1 MLVTVPLVPGV
12 GFGRT
17 MLLRGMLRGVLI
29 LPQPRPNI
37 LESQSLVC
45 PRGRRLLTPRVWLR
59 MSLVWVLLCQ
69 LPLLPLLGLW
79 TLLLLLMW
87 PRAKAFCAICAIT
100 SSMSCQ
106 NSNSLLSPNS
116 DSLNVNNEVSS
127 NVRDDNNEITSN
139 SKVYNNESEESI
151 ERNISITVFNK
162 NWYDVM
168 SLSSINIDTTFLK
181 AV

>member
-1 MLVTVPLVPGV
+1 
-12 GFGRT
+12 
-17 MLLRGMLRGVLI
+17 
-29 LPQPRPNI
+29 
-37 LESQSLVC
+37 
-45 PRGRRLLTPRVWLR
+45 
-59 MSLVWVLLCQ
+59 
-69 LPLLPLLGLW
+69 
-79 TLLLLLMW
+79 
-87 PRAKAFCAICAIT
+87 
-100 SSMSCQ
+100 MSCQ

-139 SKVYNNESEESI
+139 SNVNNNKSEESI

-162 NWYDVM
+162 NWDDVM

>member
-1 MLVTVPLVPGV
+1 
-12 GFGRT
+12 
-17 MLLRGMLRGVLI
+17 
-29 LPQPRPNI
+29 
-37 LESQSLVC
+37 
-45 PRGRRLLTPRVWLR
+45 
-59 MSLVWVLLCQ
+59 
-69 LPLLPLLGLW
+69 
-79 TLLLLLMW
+79 
-87 PRAKAFCAICAIT
+87 
-100 SSMSCQ
+100 MSCQ

-139 SKVYNNESEESI
+139 SKVNNNKSEESI

-162 NWYDVM
+162 NWDDVM

>member
-1 MLVTVPLVPGV
+1 
-12 GFGRT
+12 
-17 MLLRGMLRGVLI
+17 
-29 LPQPRPNI
+29 
-37 LESQSLVC
+37 
-45 PRGRRLLTPRVWLR
+45 
-59 MSLVWVLLCQ
+59 
-69 LPLLPLLGLW
+69 
-79 TLLLLLMW
+79 
-87 PRAKAFCAICAIT
+87 
-100 SSMSCQ
+100 MSCQ

-127 NVRDDNNEITSN
+127 NVSDD
-139 SKVYNNESEESI
+139 NNESEESI